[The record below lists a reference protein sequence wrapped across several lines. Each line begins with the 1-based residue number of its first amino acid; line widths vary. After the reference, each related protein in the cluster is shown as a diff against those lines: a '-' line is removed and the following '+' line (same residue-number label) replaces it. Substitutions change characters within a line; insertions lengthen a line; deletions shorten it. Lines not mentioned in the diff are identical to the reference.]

1 MNEPGYQKLILFG
14 IEHWFFKSQ
23 VGIHITTRFTYLTK
37 YKVLNLNK
45 NNCFNLTQPSLLK
58 TEVLEYTHVLF
69 SKINW
74 KHFNN
79 CFADTVTLHM
89 SEKSKASSVY
99 KDVGHSLAI
108 YKFEL

>member
-58 TEVLEYTHVLF
+58 TEVLEYTHTFCFLQDKLKTLQQLF
-69 SKINW
+69 
-74 KHFNN
+74 
-79 CFADTVTLHM
+79 C
-89 SEKSKASSVY
+89 
-99 KDVGHSLAI
+99 
-108 YKFEL
+108 